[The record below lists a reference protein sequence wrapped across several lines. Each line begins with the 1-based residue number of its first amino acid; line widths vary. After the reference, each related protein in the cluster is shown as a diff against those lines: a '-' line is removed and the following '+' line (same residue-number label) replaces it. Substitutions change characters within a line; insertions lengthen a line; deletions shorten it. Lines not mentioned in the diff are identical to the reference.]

1 MVNVSYYNV
10 SVRNFADI
18 VSYNAIFPYAYDIT
32 LLVLFAIVFMV
43 SRKLTFSLFI
53 TSIASYILLSLNFV
67 STIETGL
74 LFSLTIASFLID
86 LYKAYKEQNETYG
99 LEKIG

>member
-1 MVNVSYYNV
+1 
-10 SVRNFADI
+10 
-18 VSYNAIFPYAYDIT
+18 
-32 LLVLFAIVFMV
+32 
-43 SRKLTFSLFI
+43 LTFSLFI

-99 LEKIG
+99 LERI